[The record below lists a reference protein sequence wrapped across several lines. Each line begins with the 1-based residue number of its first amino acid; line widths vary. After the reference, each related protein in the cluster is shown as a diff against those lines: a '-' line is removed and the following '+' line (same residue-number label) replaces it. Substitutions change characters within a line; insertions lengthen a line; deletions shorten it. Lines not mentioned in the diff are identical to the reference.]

1 MWFRDEGLGHVCMD
15 FNAGVISD
23 SLGYLV
29 LIGNGFVVVTHLCRQ
44 ALVDGKS
51 GIIKMP
57 SWADEVGLLA

>member
-1 MWFRDEGLGHVCMD
+1 MD
-15 FNAGVISD
+15 FKAGVISD